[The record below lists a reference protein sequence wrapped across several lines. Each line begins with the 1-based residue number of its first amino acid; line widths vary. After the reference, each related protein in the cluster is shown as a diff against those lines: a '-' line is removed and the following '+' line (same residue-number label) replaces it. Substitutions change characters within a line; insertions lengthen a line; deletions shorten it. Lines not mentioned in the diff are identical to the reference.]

1 MMFNVA
7 QSPLIDD
14 LFSVTSKPCLSLYLP
29 THRTQPERR
38 DDQTRYRQLVRHL
51 NDSLDMAYGAEEVA
65 NLLQPFRALERD
77 DMFWNTRRQG
87 VAIFRAPG
95 VFITQHLDR
104 SVPEIAVVADNFH
117 VKPLFRLLQTLE
129 DYHVLCL
136 TRESAQL
143 FVGNRDGLEEVPF
156 PTGSVLLIN
165 EILGEELSDPGFSRS
180 NSGGT
185 TRIVPHTTIQ
195 DEVDNDTER
204 FFRQVDRLV
213 MEIASRPSGLP
224 LVVASLPEQAALFHR
239 ISRNPRL
246 VETSLTVNPFGIE
259 LRDLVDRAW
268 QVMQPHM
275 IAESRM
281 LIQAYEEAAG
291 HADGIDGIF
300 AIAHAAVE
308 GRIETL
314 FVEDARELPGKID
327 ESTGTVIFDDL
338 RVPDVNDLLDDI
350 ARIVLR
356 HGGTVIVLPSEVMPT
371 RTGAAAILRY

>member
-1 MMFNVA
+1 MFNVA

-14 LFSVTSKPCLSLYLP
+14 LFSITSKPCLSLYLP

-51 NDSLDMAYGAEEVA
+51 NDSLEMAYGAEEVA
-65 NLLQPFRALERD
+65 NLMQPFRALERD
-77 DMFWNTRRQG
+77 DTFWNTRRQG

-136 TRESAQL
+136 ARESAQL
-143 FVGNRDGLEEVPF
+143 FVGNRDGLQEVPF

-185 TRIVPHTTIQ
+185 DRIVPHTTIE
-195 DEVDNDTER
+195 DEVDKDTER
-204 FFRQVDRLV
+204 FFRQVDRIV
-213 MEIASRPSGLP
+213 MEIASRPSGMP

-259 LRDLVDRAW
+259 LRDLVDRVW

-281 LIQAYEEAAG
+281 LIEAYEEAAG

-314 FVEDARELPGKID
+314 FVEDSRELPGKID
-327 ESTGTVIFDDL
+327 EATGTVIFDDL

>member
-1 MMFNVA
+1 
-7 QSPLIDD
+7 
-14 LFSVTSKPCLSLYLP
+14 
-29 THRTQPERR
+29 
-38 DDQTRYRQLVRHL
+38 
-51 NDSLDMAYGAEEVA
+51 MAYGAEEVA
-65 NLLQPFRALERD
+65 NLMQPFRALERD
-77 DMFWNTRRQG
+77 DTFWNTRRQG

-143 FVGNRDGLEEVPF
+143 FVGNRDGLQEVPF

-185 TRIVPHTTIQ
+185 DRIVPHTTIE
-195 DEVDNDTER
+195 DEVDKDTER
-204 FFRQVDRLV
+204 FFRQVDRIV
-213 MEIASRPSGLP
+213 MEIASRPSGMP

-259 LRDLVDRAW
+259 LRDLVDRVW

-281 LIQAYEEAAG
+281 LIEAYEEAAG

-314 FVEDARELPGKID
+314 FVEDSRELPGKID
-327 ESTGTVIFDDL
+327 EATGTVIFDDL

>member
-1 MMFNVA
+1 MFNVA

>member
-1 MMFNVA
+1 MFNVA

-14 LFSVTSKPCLSLYLP
+14 LFSITSKPCLSLYLP

-51 NDSLDMAYGAEEVA
+51 NDSLEMAYGAEEVA

-77 DMFWNTRRQG
+77 DTFWNTRRQG

-180 NSGGT
+180 NSSGT
-185 TRIVPHTTIQ
+185 NRTVPHTTIE
-195 DEVDNDTER
+195 DEVDKDTER
-204 FFRQVDRLV
+204 FFRQVDRIV

-281 LIQAYEEAAG
+281 LVEAYEEAAG

-300 AIAHAAVE
+300 AIAHAAVD

-314 FVEDARELPGKID
+314 FVEDSRELPGKID
-327 ESTGTVIFDDL
+327 EATGTVIFDDL

>member
-14 LFSVTSKPCLSLYLP
+14 LFSITSKPCLSLYLP

-51 NDSLDMAYGAEEVA
+51 NDSLEMAYGAEEVA
-65 NLLQPFRALERD
+65 NLMQPFRALERD
-77 DMFWNTRRQG
+77 DTFWNTRRQG

-143 FVGNRDGLEEVPF
+143 FVGNRDGLQEVPF

-185 TRIVPHTTIQ
+185 DRIVPHTTIE
-195 DEVDNDTER
+195 DEVDKDTER
-204 FFRQVDRLV
+204 FFRQVDRIV
-213 MEIASRPSGLP
+213 MEIASRPSGMP

-259 LRDLVDRAW
+259 LRDLVDRVW

-281 LIQAYEEAAG
+281 LIEAYEEAAG

-314 FVEDARELPGKID
+314 FVEDSRELPGKID
-327 ESTGTVIFDDL
+327 EATGTVIFDDL

>member
-1 MMFNVA
+1 MFNVA

-14 LFSVTSKPCLSLYLP
+14 LFSITSKPCLSLYLP

-51 NDSLDMAYGAEEVA
+51 NDSLEMAYGAEEVA
-65 NLLQPFRALERD
+65 NLMQPFRALERD
-77 DMFWNTRRQG
+77 DTFWNTRRQG

-143 FVGNRDGLEEVPF
+143 FVGNRDGLQEVPF

-185 TRIVPHTTIQ
+185 DRIVPHTTIE
-195 DEVDNDTER
+195 DEVDKDTER
-204 FFRQVDRLV
+204 FFRQVDRIV
-213 MEIASRPSGLP
+213 MEIASRPSGMP

-259 LRDLVDRAW
+259 LRDLVDRVW

-281 LIQAYEEAAG
+281 LIEAYEEAAG

-314 FVEDARELPGKID
+314 FVEDSRELPGKID
-327 ESTGTVIFDDL
+327 EATGTVIFDDL

>member
-1 MMFNVA
+1 MFNVA
-7 QSPLIDD
+7 QSPLIED

-51 NDSLDMAYGAEEVA
+51 NDSLKMSFSSDEVTT
-65 NLLQPFRALERD
+65 LLMPFRQLERD
-77 DMFWNTRRQG
+77 DTFWNTRRQG

-143 FVGNRDGLEEVPF
+143 FVGNRDGLDEVPF
-156 PTGSVLLIN
+156 PTGPLLLIN
-165 EILGEELSDPGFSRS
+165 EILGEELSDPGFSNS

-185 TRIVPHTTIQ
+185 NRIVPHTTIE
-195 DEVDNDTER
+195 DEVDKDTER
-204 FFRQVDRLV
+204 FFRQVDRIVLD
-213 MEIASRPSGLP
+213 IASRPTGLP
-224 LVVASLPEQAALFHR
+224 LVVSGLTEQASLFHR

-246 VETSLTVNPFGIE
+246 VESSIIVNPFGIE

-268 QVMQPHM
+268 KTMQPYM
-275 IAESRM
+275 IAESRG
-281 LIQAYEEAAG
+281 LIEAYEEAAG
-291 HADGIDGIF
+291 HAEGIDGVF
-300 AIAHAAVE
+300 AIARAAVE
-308 GRIETL
+308 GRIDTL
-314 FVEDARELPGKID
+314 FVEDSRELPGKID
-327 ESTGTVIFDDL
+327 EETGKVIFDDL
-338 RVPDVNDLLDDI
+338 LVPDVNDLLDDI
-350 ARIVLR
+350 ARIVL
-356 HGGTVIVLPSEVMPT
+356 HNGGTVIVLPSEVMPT
-371 RTGAAAILRY
+371 TTGAAAILRF